1 VAGVVAEETAV
12 RILAF
17 KRTLPWPLSSGQHLP
32 TYHVLSRLAKA
43 HELVFACW
51 EGAPASPARL
61 PFKTVL
67 RTLPQDHA
75 APGQV
80 DKYLI
85 EHYGMNAATI
95 PWLRSLI
102 DEFRPDVLLGIDY
115 QTLVALDG
123 NPDIP
128 GACYLIDNRWLQ
140 DVERLR
146 RERTRQW
153 ANLKSVLWSYI
164 LHRRYAQAAD
174 VYIFVTDRDA
184 GALRRFTDRQC
195 IGVPNGVDTEH
206 FHPSGLDRSSASLAF
221 VGSLNFPPNVAAVA
235 WFCREVW
242 PIVRRNQ
249 PAARLTLVGKKP
261 VEDVLAWHGRDGIR
275 VAGEVPDVR
284 PYLDWAAAAVVPMRS
299 GGGIKNKILEAWAM
313 AVPIV
318 ATSMSLHG
326 LAANTGENILT
337 ADEPV
342 DFARQVLR
350 LLDDPELRARLS
362 ERGRETAVREHSWDR
377 TTARIEQCLLEARQT
392 PVCTP

>member
-1 VAGVVAEETAV
+1 M

-17 KRTLPWPLSSGQHLP
+17 KKTLPWPLSSGQHLP

-43 HELVFACW
+43 HELLFACW
-51 EGAPASPARL
+51 EGERASPARL

-67 RTLPQDHA
+67 RTLPQAHA
-75 APGQV
+75 GPGKV
-80 DKYLI
+80 DRYLI

-102 DEFRPDVLLGIDY
+102 DEFHPDVLFGIDY
-115 QTLVALDG
+115 QTLIALDG
-123 NPDIP
+123 NPDMP
-128 GACYLIDNRWLQ
+128 RACYLIDNRWLQ

-146 RERTRQW
+146 REKTRQW

-184 GALRRFTDRQC
+184 AALGRFTDREC

-206 FHPSGLDRSSASLAF
+206 FHPSALDRSSASVAF
-221 VGSLNFPPNVAAVA
+221 VGSLNFPPNVAAVG

-242 PIVRRNQ
+242 PIVRGSQ
-249 PAARLTLVGKKP
+249 PAARLMLVGKKP
-261 VEDVLAWHGRDGIR
+261 VEEVLAWHGRDGIR
-275 VAGEVPDVR
+275 VAGDVPDVR

-313 AVPIV
+313 AVPVV

-326 LAANTGENILT
+326 LAARVDENILT
-337 ADEPV
+337 ADEPA

-350 LLDDPELRARLS
+350 LLADPDLRTRLS
-362 ERGRETAVREHSWDR
+362 ARGRETAVREHSWDR
-377 TTARIEQCLLEARQT
+377 TAERIGQCLMAAQRPLVA
-392 PVCTP
+392 VS

>member
-1 VAGVVAEETAV
+1 M

-17 KRTLPWPLSSGQHLP
+17 KKTLPWPLSSGQHLP

-43 HELVFACW
+43 RELLFAYW
-51 EGAPASPARL
+51 DGDPASPARL

-67 RTLPQDHA
+67 RTLPPAHA
-75 APGQV
+75 APGKV
-80 DKYLI
+80 DRYLI

-102 DEFRPDVLLGIDY
+102 DEFHPDVLFGIDY
-115 QTLVALDG
+115 QTLIALDG

-146 RERTRQW
+146 REKTRQW

-184 GALRRFTDRQC
+184 AALGRFTDREC
-195 IGVPNGVDTEH
+195 VGVPNGVDTEH
-206 FHPSGLDRSSASLAF
+206 FHPSALDRSSASVAF
-221 VGSLNFPPNVAAVA
+221 VGSLNFPPNVEAVG

-242 PIVRRNQ
+242 PIVRRHQ
-249 PAARLTLVGKKP
+249 PAARLMLVGKKP
-261 VEDVLAWHGRDGIR
+261 VEEVLAWHGRDGIR
-275 VAGEVPDVR
+275 VAGDVPDVR

-326 LAANTGENILT
+326 VAADAGRNILI
-337 ADEPV
+337 ADEPG
-342 DFARQVLR
+342 DFADQLIR
-350 LLDDPELRARLS
+350 LLDDADLRARLGNC
-362 ERGRETAVREHSWDR
+362 GRQTAVQHHSWDR
-377 TTARIEQCLLEARQT
+377 TAERIGQCLMAAQRPLVA
-392 PVCTP
+392 VS